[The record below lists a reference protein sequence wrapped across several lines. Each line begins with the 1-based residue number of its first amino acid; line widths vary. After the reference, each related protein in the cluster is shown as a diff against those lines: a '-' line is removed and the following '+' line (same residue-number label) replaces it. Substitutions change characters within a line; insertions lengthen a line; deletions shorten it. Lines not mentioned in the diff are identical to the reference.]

1 MTDQP
6 PTNADAPPADLL
18 EQPFFR
24 LSLDLL
30 CVANLEGRFL
40 ALNPAWE
47 QLLGWSLDEL
57 YATPFLDFVHPDDVD
72 ATVAEMGT
80 LAEGAETLEFSNR
93 YRCKDGTWRRLS
105 WRTHPSPDGLLY
117 ASAHDITV
125 QEERAD
131 ELRQLTAQLE
141 AHAAELSRKNAELR
155 HANRLK
161 SEFLANMSHELR
173 TPLNAI
179 IGFSEILKDGIV
191 GPMEPDQTEYA
202 TEIFGAGH
210 HLLSLINDI
219 LDLSK
224 VEAGHMTLDLASLE
238 PATLLQSSLTIVQE
252 RASARQLAITL
263 DVAGDLG
270 HVEADERKL
279 KQIVFNLLANAVKFT
294 EPGGTVAVE
303 AARVEHEDGERLVVA
318 VTDTGIGIAAEDL
331 DRIFR
336 PFEQLDGS
344 VARRFDG
351 TGLGL
356 ALVKRLLSLHGG
368 GIEVLSTPGSGST
381 FRFWLPVSPR
391 VEQAAPLQRRRVLLS
406 TRDGAQPAWLRGAGL
421 DVDLGRS
428 DEALTD
434 QTARLRPDAVLL
446 EVDEG
451 AAGSWDP
458 VLDLRADPRTAAV
471 PVVLLS
477 SADPEG
483 EPSPLGVA
491 DLLFKPIHGP
501 SLLER
506 LDALGLGPR
515 SGLATRVLVVDDDP
529 VVHRVLQAILGE
541 AGYQVLGCLHGAE
554 ALEAVVTER
563 PQLVLLDLMMPTVDG
578 FAVLQQL
585 RERRDTRA
593 LPVVVLTAKE
603 LTPAERRFLAQGT
616 GRLLSHK
623 PGSDELRS
631 LLALVTRGLSEQPRE
646 HRTEVLVVE
655 DDPAQAELLCRVLR
669 EAGYAAIC
677 TRDGVDALRQIAH
690 RPPALVVLDLGMPT
704 LDGLG
709 VLDVLD
715 ASGHATGLP
724 RVVWTAR
731 ELSTAERGAL
741 QSRVQGVFLKGET
754 TLSEVVE
761 KVGDLI
767 GRRVIER

>member
-6 PTNADAPPADLL
+6 PDEATAPPADLL

-30 CVANLEGRFL
+30 CVANLQGRFVL
-40 ALNPAWE
+40 LNPSWE
-47 QLLGWSLDEL
+47 RLLGWSLDEL
-57 YATPFLDFVHPDDVD
+57 YATPFLDFVHPEDVD
-72 ATVAEMGT
+72 ATVAEMGH
-80 LAEGAETLEFSNR
+80 LADGVETLEFSNR
-93 YRCKDGTWRRLS
+93 YRCKDGSWKRLS

-125 QEERAD
+125 QEERAE
-131 ELRQLTAQLE
+131 ELRQVSAELE

-179 IGFSEILKDGIV
+179 IGFSEILKDGVV
-191 GPMEPDQTEYA
+191 GPMDPDQVEYA

-224 VEAGHMTLDLASLE
+224 IEAGHMTLDLVSLD

-263 DVAGDLG
+263 NVVGDLG
-270 HVEADERKL
+270 RIEGDERKL
-279 KQIVFNLLANAVKFT
+279 KQVVFNLLSNAVKFT
-294 EPGGTVAVE
+294 EVGGAVAVE
-303 AARVEHEDGERLVVA
+303 AARAEHDDVECLVVT
-318 VTDTGIGIAAEDL
+318 VEDTGIGIAAADL

-356 ALVKRLLSLHGG
+356 ALVKRLLTLHGG
-368 GIEVLSTPGSGST
+368 GIEVESEPGVGST
-381 FRFWLPVSPR
+381 FRFWVPVAPR
-391 VEQAAPLQRRRVLLS
+391 IEPPPQPERRRVLLA
-406 TRDGAQPAWLRGAGL
+406 TRDGAQPVWLRRAGV
-421 DVDLGRS
+421 DVDLGRG
-428 DEALTD
+428 DEALSD
-434 QTARLRPDAVLL
+434 QTARLKPDAVLL
-446 EVDEG
+446 EVDDG
-451 AAGSWDP
+451 PDGSWDP
-458 VLDLRADPRTAAV
+458 VLELRADPRTAAV

-477 SADPEG
+477 SADPDG

-491 DLLFKPIHGP
+491 DLLLKPIDGP

-515 SGLATRVLVVDDDP
+515 SRLATRVLVVDDDP

-541 AGYQVLGCLHGAE
+541 AGYEVLSCLHGAE
-554 ALEAVVTER
+554 ALDAIVTER
-563 PQLVLLDLMMPTVDG
+563 PHLLLLDLMMPTVDG
-578 FAVLQQL
+578 FAVLRQL
-585 RERRDTRA
+585 RDRRDTRE

-603 LTPAERRFLAQGT
+603 LTPAERRFLVQGT
-616 GRLLSHK
+616 SRLLRGK
-623 PGSDELRS
+623 PDSQTMRS
-631 LLALVTRGLSEQPRE
+631 LLALVTHGLSEQPRE

-655 DDPAQAELLCRVLR
+655 DDPAQAELLCRALR
-669 EAGYAAIC
+669 QAGYAAVC

-690 RPPALVVLDLGMPT
+690 RPPALIVLDLIMPA
-704 LDGLG
+704 LDGFG

-715 ASGHATGLP
+715 ASGHAPGLP
-724 RVVWTAR
+724 RVVWTAH
-731 ELSTAERGAL
+731 ELSTEERGAL
-741 QSRVQGVFLKGET
+741 ESRVQGVFLKGQT
-754 TLSEVVE
+754 PLAEVVE
-761 KVGDLI
+761 RVGDLI
-767 GRRVIER
+767 GRRVDEG